1 MATLSTYRTL
11 VQAEGDDD
19 SARAQAVIDEGLQE
33 VYQEILK
40 HTARFLVGTSVF
52 SPTIVVGTKNY
63 TITPFYE
70 IVEALYHNAS
80 STNFNVL
87 KPIEQKEFIECYY
100 NISDG
105 TPSMYYQNGNDIVL
119 VAGPADVG
127 TLNVVYVPVQPE
139 LEGNAVSVIP
149 DRYKN
154 VIVLGGIARFKAYEG
169 VPEAVDY
176 QLKYIA
182 AIQDMKKELGS
193 RFTPTKRKLWG
204 R

>member
-11 VQAEGDDD
+11 VQAEVDDD
-19 SARAQAVIDEGLQE
+19 SARAQTVIDEGLQE
-33 VYQEILK
+33 VYQEILR

-52 SPTIVVGTKNY
+52 SPTIVVATKNY
-63 TITPFYE
+63 TITAFYE

-87 KPIEQKEFIECYY
+87 KQIEQKDFIEKYY

-127 TLNVVYVPVQPE
+127 TLNVVYVPVQNE
-139 LEGNAVSVIP
+139 LTGNETSVIP

-154 VIVLGGIARFKAYEG
+154 VMVLGGIARFKAYEA

-193 RFTPTKRKLWG
+193 RFTPTKRRLWG